1 MGKFGFVCR
10 IEASEVQGESEKE
23 IRDGLVNV
31 IEPVMG
37 EVRFV
42 RYEAVRDSKG
52 KVIAY
57 DVWVRRGLGG

>member
-1 MGKFGFVCR
+1 MCR
-10 IEASEVQGESEKE
+10 IEASAVQGESEKE
-23 IRDGLVNV
+23 IRDGLVKV

-37 EVRFV
+37 EVKFV
-42 RYEAVRDSKG
+42 RYEAVRDNKG